1 MFGRSRLWG
10 AISSPADSNETESL
24 FTWDLVVPIPATL
37 ENGGSRHRPPVEALR
52 FGHRRASSRFRR
64 CPPGASAGAGADGPT
79 SHAIRHEDAG
89 EAVNA
94 PDEGSTRQG
103 NAPRRAEAWAE
114 RRARMRAFL
123 NKGRG
128 YKAWLEGAEGRST
141 KHLAE
146 REGCSRPRICQLLV
160 LTRLAPEIQADLDNE
175 ARTTPVPTERE
186 LRAIAD
192 LPAVEQVWKY
202 MELTG
207 ELVEVR
213 DSRKVARLAGFQH
226 LFARARTL
234 RERYDS
240 GQYRNLDELGATEGI
255 TGGRASQLMNL
266 LLLAPDIIA
275 ALDVPKER
283 APRLSERELR
293 RIARLF
299 EHEEQLAVFERMV
312 AAVAGGGQSPRPMC

>member
-1 MFGRSRLWG
+1 
-10 AISSPADSNETESL
+10 
-24 FTWDLVVPIPATL
+24 
-37 ENGGSRHRPPVEALR
+37 
-52 FGHRRASSRFRR
+52 
-64 CPPGASAGAGADGPT
+64 
-79 SHAIRHEDAG
+79 
-89 EAVNA
+89 
-94 PDEGSTRQG
+94 
-103 NAPRRAEAWAE
+103 
-114 RRARMRAFL
+114 MRAFL

-128 YKAWLEGAEGRST
+128 YRAWLDADDGRST

-160 LTRLAPEIQADLDNE
+160 LTRLAPEIQADLDDE
-175 ARTTPVPTERE
+175 ARTTPAPTERE
-186 LRAIAD
+186 LRALAD

-226 LFARARTL
+226 LFARARAL

-266 LLLAPDIIA
+266 LLLAPGIIA
-275 ALDVPKER
+275 TLDVPKDE
-283 APRLSERELR
+283 APRLAEREVR
-293 RIARLF
+293 RLARIVD
-299 EHEEQLAVFERMV
+299 HEEQRAAFGRMV
-312 AAVAGGGQSPRPMC
+312 RAVGA

>member
-1 MFGRSRLWG
+1 M
-10 AISSPADSNETESL
+10 L
-24 FTWDLVVPIPATL
+24 FTWELVVPIPTPAD
-37 ENGGSRHRPPVEALR
+37 NGGSRHRPPVEALR

-64 CPPGASAGAGADGPT
+64 SSPAASAGEGAAGSTRHAEAAD
-79 SHAIRHEDAG
+79 EAG
-89 EAVNA
+89 EAGNA
-94 PDEGSTRQG
+94 PGRGPTRHV

-128 YKAWLEGAEGRST
+128 YKAWLEAAEGRST

-160 LTRLAPEIQADLDNE
+160 LTRLAPELQADLDDE
-175 ARTTPVPTERE
+175 TRTTPVPSERE

-207 ELVEVR
+207 QLVEVR

-226 LFARARTL
+226 LFARARAL

-275 ALDVPKER
+275 ALDVPKEQ

-299 EHEEQLAVFERMV
+299 EHEEQRAVFGRMV
-312 AAVAGGGQSPRPMC
+312 RALG

>member
-1 MFGRSRLWG
+1 
-10 AISSPADSNETESL
+10 
-24 FTWDLVVPIPATL
+24 
-37 ENGGSRHRPPVEALR
+37 
-52 FGHRRASSRFRR
+52 
-64 CPPGASAGAGADGPT
+64 
-79 SHAIRHEDAG
+79 
-89 EAVNA
+89 
-94 PDEGSTRQG
+94 
-103 NAPRRAEAWAE
+103 
-114 RRARMRAFL
+114 MRAFL

-128 YKAWLEGAEGRST
+128 YKAWLEAAEGRST

-160 LTRLAPEIQADLDNE
+160 LTRLAPELQADLDDE
-175 ARTTPVPTERE
+175 TRTTPVPTERE
-186 LRAIAD
+186 LREIAD

-207 ELVEVR
+207 QLVEVR

-226 LFARARTL
+226 LFARARAL

-275 ALDVPKER
+275 ALDVPKEQ

-299 EHEEQLAVFERMV
+299 EHEEQRAVFGRMV
-312 AAVAGGGQSPRPMC
+312 SAVNSRGCSG

>member
-1 MFGRSRLWG
+1 M
-10 AISSPADSNETESL
+10 L
-24 FTWDLVVPIPATL
+24 FTWDLVVPIPVPAD
-37 ENGGSRHRPPVEALR
+37 NGGTRHHPPVEALR
-52 FGHRRASSRFRR
+52 YGHRRASSRFRR
-64 CPPGASAGAGADGPT
+64 RSPDASAGAGAEGST
-79 SHAIRHEDAG
+79 RHAIEQDEAG

-94 PDEGSTRQG
+94 PERDSTRHV
-103 NAPRRAEAWAE
+103 NAPLRAEAWAE
-114 RRARMRAFL
+114 RRARMRTFL
-123 NKGRG
+123 KKGRG
-128 YKAWLEGAEGRST
+128 YRAWLDADDGRST

-160 LTRLAPEIQADLDNE
+160 LTRLAPELQADLDDE

-192 LPAVEQVWKY
+192 LPAMEQVWKY

-226 LFARARTL
+226 LFARARAL

-266 LLLAPDIIA
+266 LLLAPEIIA

-293 RIARLF
+293 KIARLF
-299 EHEEQLAVFERMV
+299 EHEEQRAVFGRMV
-312 AAVAGGGQSPRPMC
+312 RAMGG